1 MSESC
6 FSIIDL
12 QRILAIKPPT
22 VVKYQKRAQ
31 IGMFVVSVLYCS
43 KVPSKQHSCVQRNN
57 THYCVRIS
65 DNLKY
70 ELHLTLRSIKG

>member
-12 QRILAIKPPT
+12 QRILAIKPPI
-22 VVKYQKRAQ
+22 VVKYQKRPQ

-43 KVPSKQHSCVQRNN
+43 KVPSKQHSCVLTTVFVFQTIRNTN
-57 THYCVRIS
+57 
-65 DNLKY
+65 
-70 ELHLTLRSIKG
+70 SI

>member
-22 VVKYQKRAQ
+22 LVKYQTRAQ

-43 KVPSKQHSCVQRNN
+43 KVQHSCVRRNN
-57 THYCVRIS
+57 NF
-65 DNLKY
+65 DNFF
-70 ELHLTLRSIKG
+70 LHFEDL

>member
-12 QRILAIKPPT
+12 QRILAIKPPI

-57 THYCVRIS
+57 NF
-65 DNLKY
+65 DNFF
-70 ELHLTLRSIKG
+70 LHFDDL